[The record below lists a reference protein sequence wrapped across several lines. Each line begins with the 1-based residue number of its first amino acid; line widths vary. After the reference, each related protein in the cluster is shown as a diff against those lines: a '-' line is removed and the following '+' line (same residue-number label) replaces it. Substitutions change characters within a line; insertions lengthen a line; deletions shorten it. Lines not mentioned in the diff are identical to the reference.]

1 MAIGGKVTKGIPD
14 NATDPEVSGGDTGLP
29 QRGSSPYATGG
40 GGVTFERKVAVQFLA
55 RLLTGD
61 SASELGDR
69 RCVVGVE
76 FQQDHAFPVDDV
88 IIRAACPSDTVP
100 PLTLALGIRR
110 SPKIFKSDDSTRKLL
125 RQYVRAATEEPPDGH
140 ELLLG
145 LVVSGPQLHAKQL
158 ARLADSAAAQR
169 DSTAFFDLLQTQGK
183 FDSSLRDR
191 LDHLRQLVEYALHDL
206 DVEDVDVDTVRERTW
221 RLLSKLKV
229 LMPRL
234 EPPDDTDWAAVV
246 NSLKAAVPNADLA
259 AASSIRDRLV
269 ALANDYSPEAA
280 TVNQVMLRRDLHMT
294 GGVTIG
300 REQGRQT
307 LDSLD
312 RLARESAHTEI
323 AEAGG
328 DRSLQLD
335 RDVLARELLD
345 AVSGAD
351 AVLVTGESGVGKS
364 ALAVMGLA
372 AIADADK
379 DRMQVVCINLRQV
392 PEFPLSLE
400 ADLGAPLSA
409 FLTELVAP
417 QRILVIDGADAA
429 TEGQTASLRY
439 LSCAAADS
447 GVKVVAVAAIDS
459 KAVVRDVI
467 KDCFKTPVVE
477 HVVHPLNNSEI
488 TKIVDTFPEL
498 RRIGANARSRE
509 PLRRLVV
516 VDLLVRG
523 GVAGAP
529 LTETDAMNKVW
540 AGLVRRR
547 ETSDRGLPDA
557 RETALLRLAELELGK
572 GERLDVINQI
582 DSTALDGL
590 RRDGLLRNSDEVPY
604 KVGPEFAHD
613 EVRSYAI
620 ARVLLADGNPA
631 LRLRD
636 ADAPRWTLGAV
647 RLACQAWLAQKE
659 TPSVPLKGRLT
670 EQQASF
676 DALVQEGYGSR
687 WGDVPSE
694 ALLTLADSEPILR
707 DAWPSLVANNAA
719 GLCRIA
725 RVVDQRLRDERGV
738 VDIDAL
744 APIIALL
751 LDAPAPWGAGD
762 YAKDLF
768 RAWLR
773 GHVIEGTA
781 AGNPLRVQLRQ
792 RLVEECP
799 AEDTVRDITDELV
812 LELLALLGP
821 DLGDEGE
828 AILGRIAKASPRHL
842 GPAVDGFFTGD
853 ALSHYR
859 RGFLA
864 DLTEAYYLDDKY
876 DKGGE
881 LEFFEDGVRDHL
893 WGGLGVPMASWN
905 RGPFMA
911 LFQTDFSNGVA
922 MLNRLLNHAAHVR
935 VRGLTNL
942 DRHSLHVEDSV
953 GRQYW
958 NELEVSGVRQ
968 LYIGDDHVWRWY
980 RGNAVGPCP
989 CVSALQALERVCDQ
1003 LIEGGCPIK
1012 ALVSSMLDGCRNLA
1026 MVGFIVGLL
1035 VRHLE
1040 DAGDLL
1046 DPYLAEP
1053 FIWHQEFTRV
1063 ISEASPLSAKS
1074 NDVVAPDRRS
1084 WSLREAA
1091 MFLVVRASEER
1102 VGVLRALGEA
1112 LIANARHPR
1121 GSMHDLESADED
1133 IGSIDQDLAVVHAWA
1148 SSLDRSRYTAHETS
1162 GGVYIQ
1168 ATPPEDVVQALA
1180 DSRAGVERA
1189 GEWTRLVNR
1198 YWVERKNNPRS
1209 SIAAEDLAA
1218 DAGSAR
1224 KLLENSSSVRPH
1236 DPWQTASLVSAA
1248 VLEEHF
1254 VNGVDLPEDA
1264 LSFSARTVIEIGEGA
1279 VKPGPLEFKGTF
1291 YDLLADRSAARVIPL
1306 LLPAATRVHALID
1319 EKSGS
1324 PTSER
1329 VFLASV
1335 NLARALADEVR
1346 LYLAR
1351 GLDHVW
1357 KVSCAAHGRCHH
1369 ELGWKIACEMMR
1381 YCIRG
1386 QWSREA
1392 QQHRVVAL
1400 KEPFASSLGEA
1411 APDSILVSHL
1421 DAAIRALAPAAMAKT
1436 CISGQAR
1443 ELLLSLLATQRQSLL
1458 CYKHEHGDTDDRES
1472 RALVSARALLTLAED
1487 GDDTAIYEQID
1498 AYANN
1503 STLLGKML
1511 RSLSAAAEETLDRA
1525 ATAKRIWPDLM
1536 QYVLDLHGSGHALF
1550 SDSYHGEGALAAVI
1564 PNPIG
1569 ELPYLY
1575 PEIDGSPIVWWNP
1588 LELQPQVE
1596 AWLPLVAGNATCAD
1610 QLIGFVR
1617 TLEPDEQVRVGLPWV
1632 ATVVLAD
1639 PTAIAS
1645 GAWTLAHWL
1654 IEMRPAAV
1662 DVGVLPRWQ
1671 EVVDALVVA
1680 GNVQLAPYSD

>member
-14 NATDPEVSGGDTGLP
+14 NATDPEVGGGDTVLL

-40 GGVTFERKVAVQFLA
+40 GGVTFERKVAVQYLA

-69 RCVVGVE
+69 RRVVGVE
-76 FQQDHAFPVDDV
+76 FQQEHAFPVDDV
-88 IIRAACPSDTVP
+88 IIKAACPRRTVP
-100 PLTLALGIRR
+100 PLTLALGVRR
-110 SPKIFKSDDSTRKLL
+110 SPKIVKSDGSTRKLL
-125 RQYVRAATEEPPDGH
+125 GQYVRAATVEPPEGR

-145 LVVSGPQLHAKQL
+145 LVVSGPQPHAKQL
-158 ARLADSAAAQR
+158 AQLADAAAAQR

-183 FDSSLRDR
+183 FDFSLRDR
-191 LDHLRQLVEYALHDL
+191 LDHLRQLVEHALHDL
-206 DVEDVDVDTVRERTW
+206 DVKDVDVEIVQERTW
-221 RLLSKLKV
+221 QLLSKLKV

-246 NSLKAAVPNADLA
+246 NSLKAVVPDADLA

-269 ALANDYSPEAA
+269 ALADDYTPRAA
-280 TVNQVMLRRDLHMT
+280 TVDRVMLQRALGVA
-294 GGVTIG
+294 GGVTTG
-300 REQGRQT
+300 REQGRKR
-307 LDSLD
+307 LGSLD
-312 RLARESAHTEI
+312 RLARESVRTEI
-323 AEAGG
+323 ADAGG
-328 DRSLQLD
+328 DRSMKLD
-335 RDVLARELLD
+335 RDTLARELLD

-372 AIADADK
+372 AIADAEK
-379 DRMQVVCINLRQV
+379 DRVQVVCINLRQV
-392 PEFPLSLE
+392 PELPLSLE

-409 FLTELVAP
+409 FLAELVAP

-429 TEGQTASLRY
+429 TEGRTASLRY

-447 GVKVVAVAAIDS
+447 GVKVVAVTAIES

-477 HVVHPLNNSEI
+477 HVVHPLNDSEI

-547 ETSDRGLPDA
+547 ENSDRGLPDA
-557 RETALLRLAELELGK
+557 RETALLRLAELDLRKGK
-572 GERLDVINQI
+572 RLDVVNQI

-613 EVRSYAI
+613 EVRRYAI
-620 ARVLLADGNPA
+620 ARVLLADGDPA
-631 LRLRD
+631 SRLRD
-636 ADAPRWTLGAV
+636 EQAPRWALGAA
-647 RLACQAWLAQKE
+647 RLACQAWLAQEE
-659 TPSVPLKGRLT
+659 TPSVPLRGRLAK
-670 EQQASF
+670 QQASF
-676 DALVQEGYGSR
+676 DALVQEGHGSR

-792 RLVEECP
+792 RLVEECAA
-799 AEDTVRDITDELV
+799 AEDTVREITDELA

-828 AILGRIAKASPRHL
+828 VILRRIARDSARHL
-842 GPAVDGFFTGD
+842 GPAVDGFLTGD

-864 DLTEAYYLDDKY
+864 DLTEAYYLDD
-876 DKGGE
+876 DKGSG
-881 LEFFEDGVRDHL
+881 LEFLEDGVRDHL
-893 WGGLGVPMASWN
+893 WSGLGVPMASWN

-922 MLNRLLNHAAHVR
+922 MLNRLLNHAARIR
-935 VRGLTNL
+935 VRELTNL
-942 DRHSLHVEDSV
+942 DRHSLHIEDSI
-953 GRQYW
+953 GRQYRS
-958 NELEVSGVRQ
+958 ELEVSGMRE
-968 LYIGDDHVWRWY
+968 LYVGDDHVWRWY

-989 CVSALQALERVCDQ
+989 CISALQALERVCDQ

-1012 ALVSSMLDGCRNLA
+1012 ALVSLMLDGCQNLA
-1026 MVGFIVGLL
+1026 MVGLIVGLL

-1053 FIWHQEFTRV
+1053 FIWHQEFARV
-1063 ISEASPLSAKS
+1063 TSEASPLSAKS

-1112 LIANARHPR
+1112 LIAKARHPR
-1121 GSMHDLESADED
+1121 GPMHDLESADED

-1248 VLEEHF
+1248 VLEAHF

-1386 QWSREA
+1386 QRTLEA

-1400 KEPFASSLGEA
+1400 KEPLASSLGEA

-1421 DAAIRALAPAAMAKT
+1421 DAAIRALAPAAMAET
-1436 CISGQAR
+1436 CISGQAG

-1458 CYKHEHGDTDDRES
+1458 YYEREHRDPDDRES

-1487 GDDTAIYEQID
+1487 GDDTAIYEHID

-1525 ATAKRIWPDLM
+1525 ATAKRIWPDLVGH
-1536 QYVLDLHGSGHALF
+1536 VLGLHRSGHALF
-1550 SDSYHGEGALAAVI
+1550 SDSYHGERALAAVI
-1564 PNPIG
+1564 PNPVG

-1575 PEIDGSPIVWWNP
+1575 PEVDGSPIVWWNP

-1610 QLIGFVR
+1610 QLVGFVR
-1617 TLEPDEQVRVGLPWV
+1617 TLEPNEQVRVGLPWV
-1632 ATVVLAD
+1632 AAVVLAD
-1639 PTAIAS
+1639 PIAIAS